1 MSDPTTKHTNQVR
14 NVPWVL
20 CRAAFFLMILAAAI
34 HTWQLVWLLA
44 AKQQLTA
51 AAEAAACEA
60 TLPEASRT
68 SVARVAVGRLR
79 RAGIV
84 TSGRAVRVELN
95 HRSAS
100 RQFGTRLGDCFS
112 VSITVPTT
120 AMLPAPLGR
129 WSQLFGPRRLQT
141 RAERT
146 L

>member
-1 MSDPTTKHTNQVR
+1 MSDPTTMHANRVR

-68 SVARVAVGRLR
+68 SVERVAVGRLR

-84 TSGRAVRVELN
+84 ASGRAVCVEHN
-95 HRSAS
+95 HRSAG
-100 RQFGTRLGDCFS
+100 RQFHTRLGDCFS
-112 VSITVPTT
+112 VSITVPTM

-129 WSQLFGPRRLQT
+129 WSQLFGPKQLHA
-141 RAERT
+141 RAART